1 VVYGDFIM
9 TTTQTTTKIS
19 KETLGILKNFA
30 SINSNILVK
39 SGNVLT
45 TISPVKN
52 VMAKATV
59 NETFSSEFGI
69 WDLNKFLGTVS
80 LFESPEFEFD
90 EKNVRISNG
99 SSEVVYYYSE
109 PKLLTVPSK
118 EITMPEGVLTFTL
131 KQTDLN
137 ELQKASSIM
146 QLSDMVVRSDG
157 DKVQIAVLDKKD
169 TTSNIYSLE
178 VGDLPHGD
186 HNFEFYFK
194 VENLK
199 MIPGDYDVIISEKNI
214 SQLSNTKDN
223 IVYWIALE
231 TDSYYNE

>member
-1 VVYGDFIM
+1 M